1 MEIKEIYAVNAVKGP
16 GPNRKI
22 IWMVIILLAG
32 IVLLN
37 SLANDAA
44 QQQETVPLTAVVE
57 KAKAGDVVA
66 IKVQDDGAL
75 EVMLKDDVVVL
86 SRKETSA
93 SLQEILKDYGVPQ
106 EKIDAIEVS
115 VVPVEDNSGLLSL
128 LLYVGLPIAVLIG
141 FFLWM
146 NKKTMQQN
154 NSAMSFGKSK
164 ARMNITTQGRV
175 TFADVA
181 GADEAKQDL
190 QEVVE
195 FLKDPGKFNR
205 LGARIPRGVLLV
217 GPPGTGKTLLAK
229 AVAGEAG
236 VPFLNISGSE
246 FVEMFVGVGASR
258 VRDLFD
264 QAKRNSP
271 CIVFVDE
278 IDAVGRTRGHGFGG
292 SHDEREQ
299 TLNQILVEMDGF
311 DTNTNVI
318 VIAATNRADILD
330 PALLR
335 PGRFDRRVVVDR
347 PDLKGRIGILAV
359 HTRKKKLDPS
369 VTLEEIARI
378 TPGFSGADLENL
390 VNEAAILAAR
400 RDHPGITTEDLREAF
415 ERIVAG
421 PERKSRVLS
430 DKERTVVAYHEA
442 GHAVVQNALSQN
454 DPVYKIS
461 IISRGMALG
470 YTMGLPEEDKHLR
483 SKTEFEHR
491 MAALL
496 GGNVSEQVV
505 FQDITTGASNDIEKA
520 TDIAQSMVMSYGMS
534 ERLGHRTF
542 GSNEQ
547 MRVLARDFMSG
558 SDYSDDT
565 AREIDEEVKI
575 LLDRAYERAHRILTE
590 QRDLLDEIAEQLIA
604 VETLDGEALQ
614 AILAKGA
621 KYQD

>member
-1 MEIKEIYAVNAVKGP
+1 VKGP

-22 IWMVIILLAG
+22 IWMIIVLLAS

-44 QQQETVPLTAVVE
+44 QQQATVPLTAVVE

-141 FFLWM
+141 FFVWM

-164 ARMNITTQGRV
+164 ARMNITTRGRV

-195 FLKDPGKFNR
+195 FLKDPGKFNK

-258 VRDLFD
+258 VRDLFE

-335 PGRFDRRVVVDR
+335 PGRFDRRVIVDR

-359 HTRKKKLDPS
+359 HTRTKKLDPS

-390 VNEAAILAAR
+390 VNEAAIFAAR
-400 RDHPGITTEDLREAF
+400 RDHPGITTDDLRDAF

-442 GHAVVQNALSQN
+442 GHAVVQNALSEN

-496 GGNVSEQVV
+496 GGNVSEQIV

-565 AREIDEEVKI
+565 AREIDEEVKV
-575 LLDRAYERAHRILTE
+575 LLDRAYERARRILTE
-590 QRDLLDEIAEQLIA
+590 QRDLLDEIAEQLVA

-614 AILAKGA
+614 AILVKGA

>member
-1 MEIKEIYAVNAVKGP
+1 MKGP

-22 IWMVIILLAG
+22 IWMIIVLLAS

-44 QQQETVPLTAVVE
+44 QQQATVPLTAVVE

-141 FFLWM
+141 FFVWM

-164 ARMNITTQGRV
+164 ARMNITTRGRV

-195 FLKDPGKFNR
+195 FLKDPGKFNK

-258 VRDLFD
+258 VRDLFE

-335 PGRFDRRVVVDR
+335 PGRFDRRVIVDR

-359 HTRKKKLDPS
+359 HTRTKKLDPS

-390 VNEAAILAAR
+390 VNEAAIFAAR
-400 RDHPGITTEDLREAF
+400 RDHPGITTDDLRDAF

-442 GHAVVQNALSQN
+442 GHAVVQNALSEN

-496 GGNVSEQVV
+496 GGNVSEQIV

-565 AREIDEEVKI
+565 AREIDEEVKV
-575 LLDRAYERAHRILTE
+575 LLDRAYERARRILTE
-590 QRDLLDEIAEQLIA
+590 QRDLLDEIAEQLVA

-614 AILAKGA
+614 AILVKGA